1 MRSTLLVALL
11 ASVLLFTACTGGSGG
26 SNQGSGSPTVS
37 LMTLYH
43 PGGAKQAEGM
53 GYRAPDNSVVRHGAW
68 TDWYETG
75 VVYMTGTY
83 VQGVRS
89 ASAPW
94 VEYNPDSSMRF
105 DWKDH

>member
-1 MRSTLLVALL
+1 MRTISLFVAI
-11 ASVLLFTACTGGSGG
+11 AFVLLLIACAGGSGG
-26 SNQGSGSPTVS
+26 SGQGSTSPTVS
-37 LMTLYH
+37 LMTLYY

-75 VVYMTGTY
+75 VVHMTGTF
-83 VQGVRS
+83 VQDVRS
-89 ASAPW
+89 ASDPW

-105 DWKDH
+105 DWTDY